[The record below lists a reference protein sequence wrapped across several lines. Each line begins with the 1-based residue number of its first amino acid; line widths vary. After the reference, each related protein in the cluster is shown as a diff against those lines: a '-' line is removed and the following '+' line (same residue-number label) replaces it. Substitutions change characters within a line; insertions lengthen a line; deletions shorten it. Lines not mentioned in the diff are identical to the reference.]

1 MRFWWGTPNG
11 VEEPHSEGGPM
22 PDDDSTAMRADEM
35 RALAATERGT
45 AEMFERLAAIEP
57 DPIQAAR
64 YRRHAEDA
72 SERATRAHDEGE
84 P

>member
-1 MRFWWGTPNG
+1 
-11 VEEPHSEGGPM
+11 M
-22 PDDDSTAMRADEM
+22 PDDDSPPARADEL
-35 RALAATERGT
+35 RALAATERGA

-72 SERATRAHDEGE
+72 SDRAARAHDESE
-84 P
+84 R